1 MMERQVNMVARL
13 VDDLLDVSRITLSQI
28 ELRKAPLDV
37 VDLVRRVTEQ
47 HGPWAE
53 RKQHSVHVVLP
64 REPLYIE
71 GDEVRIEQIID
82 NLLDNASKYT
92 NNGGEIWVSVERA
105 AGDQAALAATL
116 NSEHV
121 VIRVRDNG
129 IGIAADKLRQV
140 FDPFMRAAGSNE
152 QHYAGLGV
160 GLTLVRRLAEL
171 HGGGAEAHSAGL
183 GQGSEF
189 VVRLPLAHSAADV
202 SVTTEA
208 KSETK

>member
-1 MMERQVNMVARL
+1 MERQVNMVARL

-82 NLLDNASKYT
+82 NLSSTTHRNTRTTGARSGSAS
-92 NNGGEIWVSVERA
+92 NGP
-105 AGDQAALAATL
+105 QA
-116 NSEHV
+116 
-121 VIRVRDNG
+121 I
-129 IGIAADKLRQV
+129 
-140 FDPFMRAAGSNE
+140 
-152 QHYAGLGV
+152 
-160 GLTLVRRLAEL
+160 
-171 HGGGAEAHSAGL
+171 
-183 GQGSEF
+183 
-189 VVRLPLAHSAADV
+189 RLPWQRR
-202 SVTTEA
+202 
-208 KSETK
+208 